1 MSENPHF
8 VHGDYTVGWICALPE
23 TELVAAT
30 AMLDKE
36 HLILPAADP
45 KDRNS
50 YILGEISNHNIVI
63 ACLPSEATGKVSAAT
78 VANDMLRSFPAVR
91 FGLMVG
97 IGGGASYYPQP
108 QATGD
113 DSEAEDDD
121 EEIRDIRLGDV
132 VVSQNTKSAEAV
144 VQYDFG
150 KSLQSR
156 GFVHMGGKLDKPP
169 LIVRTGVSSLRANIN

>member
-23 TELVAAT
+23 TALVAAT

-36 HLILPAADP
+36 HPILPAADP

-78 VANDMLRSFPAVR
+78 VANDMLRSFPAVDSDSWL
-91 FGLMVG
+91 GLEAGHHTIRNHRLQEM
-97 IGGGASYYPQP
+97 ILKLR
-108 QATGD
+108 TMRKK
-113 DSEAEDDD
+113 SETSN
-121 EEIRDIRLGDV
+121 LV
-132 VVSQNTKSAEAV
+132 TWW
-144 VQYDFG
+144 
-150 KSLQSR
+150 
-156 GFVHMGGKLDKPP
+156 
-169 LIVRTGVSSLRANIN
+169 